1 VKRATCEKGAIRS
14 SGFEVPKTS
23 NFGHRTLVRLLVS
36 PILPVSLGY
45 PAWCAPD
52 VPDVQTM
59 KFRRAQRVFP
69 QPAGEAVALIVEV
82 DVYAV
87 TTAVSAFFAGLA
99 TGGGKHA
106 LDRRTKSQ

>member
-1 VKRATCEKGAIRS
+1 
-14 SGFEVPKTS
+14 
-23 NFGHRTLVRLLVS
+23 
-36 PILPVSLGY
+36 
-45 PAWCAPD
+45 
-52 VPDVQTM
+52 M